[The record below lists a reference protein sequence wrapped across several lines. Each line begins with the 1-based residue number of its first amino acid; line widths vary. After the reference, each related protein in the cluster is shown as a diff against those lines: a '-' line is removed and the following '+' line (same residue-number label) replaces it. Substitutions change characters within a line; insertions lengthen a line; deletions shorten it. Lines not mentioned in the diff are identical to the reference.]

1 LPEIED
7 AKPNWRACLEWLLTV
22 RVDAW
27 RGGKQVSIGG
37 CLARLEK
44 AYEGKLTS
52 DDYTL
57 DQARADLAAAGLGV
71 LAAGEVAPHVQTSG
85 WILCVPNSHPE
96 VARLFDGQPWAN
108 GAWKDAM
115 RQCPV
120 DGVMISDT
128 KVNRVSIGGV
138 QMRCTLIAISK
149 YQGAA
154 ER

>member
-1 LPEIED
+1 
-7 AKPNWRACLEWLLTV
+7 LTV
-22 RVDAW
+22 QVDAW
-27 RGGKQVSIGG
+27 RGGKQVSVGG
-37 CLARLEK
+37 CLARLERSY
-44 AYEGKLTS
+44 ASTGGE
-52 DDYTL
+52 DYTL
-57 DQARADLAAAGLGV
+57 DEARTDLAAAGLGV

-96 VARLFDGQPWAN
+96 VARLFDGQPWGN

-120 DGVMISDT
+120 DGVMISDN